1 MKGETAV
8 GLKLIEDLLIVVI
21 KGGTERVNVYTLE
34 LSSPRSQMRGL
45 SCSHLPPLR
54 VDLLLKAILC
64 FKVLLGHVHG
74 LLESLLE
81 ILGDSTLR
89 ILKTC
94 LL

>member
-34 LSSPRSQMRGL
+34 FSSPRSQMRGM
-45 SCSHLPPLR
+45 SCSHLPLLR
-54 VDLLLKAILC
+54 VDLLLKASLC
-64 FKVLLGHVHG
+64 FKVLLSHVQG
-74 LLESLLE
+74 LLEYLLE
-81 ILGDSTLR
+81 ILGVSTLH